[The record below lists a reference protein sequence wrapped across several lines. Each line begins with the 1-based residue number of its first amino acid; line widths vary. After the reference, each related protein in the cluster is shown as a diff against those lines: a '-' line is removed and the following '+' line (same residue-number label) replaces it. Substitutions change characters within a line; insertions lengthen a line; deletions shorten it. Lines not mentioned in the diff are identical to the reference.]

1 MKDVIRVVLV
11 DPLEESRTSMQKMLV
26 GINTIW
32 LSEVLTS
39 YQEAAARAKD
49 IAGHL
54 IIVSLDQD
62 IAQAVDL
69 VQKLTQNNSGAV
81 VIPAS
86 KSHDSDLILKV
97 IRAGAREFLT
107 LPAEPTEILDM
118 ITRLLR
124 GRGESLSTESQ
135 APRIISVTGA
145 AGGVGS
151 TTIAVNLAG
160 TLAAAADQETILLDL
175 DLFFGAVDACLD
187 IIPDHTLAHVM
198 QNFERLDIT
207 LLKRSIPRHAS
218 GLYVLP
224 HPVTMQE
231 AAAIDP
237 DTLRRLFGMLRASFD
252 TVVIDTSKG
261 LQSSDFT
268 AFEMSDV
275 ILVVIQLELLCLRNT
290 ARLIGL
296 FREFDG
302 LAERVK
308 LIANR
313 SRTSNP
319 EISQKKAEE
328 TLKMPISWEVPNAFR
343 VFQEARIKGVPLGD
357 AGRGSR
363 PHQAFL
369 EIARALRPAKTDE
382 VTKPKRGLFAAFF

>member
-81 VIPAS
+81 VIPTS
-86 KSHDSDLILKV
+86 KTHDSDLILKV

-151 TTIAVNLAG
+151 TTVAVNLAG

-224 HPVTMQE
+224 HPATMQE

-313 SRTSNP
+313 SRSSNP

-369 EIARALRPAKTDE
+369 EIARALRPACADQAK
-382 VTKPKRGLFAAFF
+382 KPKRGLFAAFF

>member
-11 DPLEESRTSMQKMLV
+11 DPQEESRTSMQKMLV

-39 YQEAAARAKD
+39 YQEAAGRAKD
-49 IAGHL
+49 IAGYL
-54 IIVSLDQD
+54 TIVSLDHD

-81 VIPAS
+81 VIPVS
-86 KSHDSDLILKV
+86 RTHDSDLILKV

-124 GRGESLSTESQ
+124 GRGESLSTKSQ

-187 IIPDHTLAHVM
+187 IIPDHTLAHVL

-357 AGRGSR
+357 TGRGSR

-369 EIARALRPAKTDE
+369 EIARALRPASTDQ
-382 VTKPKRGLFAAFF
+382 TKKPKKGLFAAFF